1 MSQSDDLLP
10 GIRQKILDG
19 TLPKQNCHVTWYGH
33 GTGQICVACE
43 RPIAA
48 DDVEVERDLP
58 HRLAAVRR
66 IHLVAPPVA
75 ELRRRLGRVSKRS
88 IERAGELR
96 GVAEDRGWGRNRAR
110 PVESRDRV
118 DAAIPPGNAQ

>member
-1 MSQSDDLLP
+1 MSRPDDLLP

-48 DDVEVERDLP
+48 DDVEVECDLP
-58 HRLAAVRR
+58 GGGLG
-66 IHLVAPPVA
+66 
-75 ELRRRLGRVSKRS
+75 GRV
-88 IERAGELR
+88 AQLR
-96 GVAEDRGWGRNRAR
+96 GVSRRWTTTRSANSRG
-110 PVESRDRV
+110 
-118 DAAIPPGNAQ
+118 